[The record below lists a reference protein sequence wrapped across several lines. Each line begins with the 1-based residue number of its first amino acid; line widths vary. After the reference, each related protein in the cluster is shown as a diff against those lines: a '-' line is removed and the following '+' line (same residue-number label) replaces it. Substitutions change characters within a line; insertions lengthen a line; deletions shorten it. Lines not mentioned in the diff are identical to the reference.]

1 MYILM
6 AAHIGETL
14 GHLARGLAIADELTA
29 NGSRVEFA
37 CSEKA
42 SWLLKGWKRRYVHH
56 TVRWPF
62 SHNGCNPIKPSTAFL
77 GVVREMNADVLALL
91 KRLQPDLVIGL
102 PGIFTT
108 QAARSVGIPHV
119 SILHGPYLSP
129 IDYFDNLSI
138 TEAAVLQFSRS
149 IFSGGCIDAIYEE
162 LHRSLSLPN
171 LTYDELLKTE
181 QIFVPQP
188 GMRLPH
194 RGNIHVVGFIRA
206 SFGPPCELDPTVLG
220 NSCYV
225 TFGSGNPCDI
235 SRIIELCRNVFPTVL
250 VSTGQNTLREVPSG
264 AVARPFIASS
274 SLAGRI
280 PVVVSHGGIGTVG
293 TFVEYAT
300 RQIIIPTELDQ
311 ATMAIHA
318 ARLGIAQHCGLDA
331 WASVPMLG
339 RQLPKFEEEEFV
351 ALLTQLK
358 SKPSTSAG
366 FECSGASQ
374 IAQTL
379 SPHNFNIEFRSL
391 AVVSGDPAY

>member
-6 AAHIGETL
+6 AAHIGDTL
-14 GHLARGLAIADELTA
+14 GHLVRGLAIADELTA
-29 NGSRVEFA
+29 NGVRVEFA

-42 SWLLKGWKRRYVHH
+42 SWLLKGWKRPYVHH
-56 TVRWPF
+56 RVRWLF
-62 SHNGCNPIKPSTAFL
+62 SHNGCNQTKPSAAYL
-77 GVVREMNADVLALL
+77 GAVRDMNTDVLALFN
-91 KRLQPDLVIGL
+91 RLQPDLVVGL

-108 QAARSVGIPHV
+108 QAARFMGIRHV

-129 IDYFDNLSI
+129 IDYFNNPSI
-138 TEAAVLQFSRS
+138 IEAAVLQFSRS
-149 IFSGGCIDAIYEE
+149 IFNGGCIDAIYDE
-162 LHRSLSLPN
+162 LHRSLSLPV
-171 LTYDELLKTE
+171 LSYDEFLNTE

-188 GMRLPH
+188 GMRLPQ
-194 RGNIHVVGFIRA
+194 RGNIQSVGFIRA
-206 SFGPPCELDPTVLG
+206 SFGPPCKLDPTVLG

-235 SRIIELCRNVFPTVL
+235 SRIIELCCNVFPTVL
-250 VSTGQNTLREVPSG
+250 VSTGQNTLREVPNG
-264 AVARPFIASS
+264 VLTWPFIASS

-280 PVVVSHGGIGTVG
+280 PVVISHGGIGTVG

-318 ARLGIAQHCGLDA
+318 ARLGIAQHFGLDA

-358 SKPSTSAG
+358 SKPSTSAA

-379 SPHNFNIEFRSL
+379 SPHNFNIERRPL
-391 AVVSGDPAY
+391 AVVSGGR